1 MRART
6 LVVNL
11 PGSTSGVRDGLAAL
25 EPVLAPHFTAICDR
39 FYAAVASNPTAS
51 AILGDPG
58 RAARLRVTLI
68 DWMGSGLRGPHDEA
82 FYQKRSRIGARHVS
96 IGLPQHYMF
105 TAMNVV
111 RQGYAAHLTRALPPV
126 EAAAAVVA
134 VDKLLDLELAIML
147 RHYQLDSEERLLVRE
162 HRIQDEKLGAM
173 RTLTAGLAHEVRN
186 PLNAAKLQLE
196 LVSRRI
202 KRQGDDPKLS
212 EPTRLVHDEL
222 ERLTRLLNELLS
234 FARPS
239 SLTMVEHDV
248 VAVVRQV
255 MEVERPLAMT
265 RDVELTLHG
274 DGGAMPAEE
283 AVLVQYGVCPGE
295 RIAWA
300 LDPASSCVAP
310 GCVDPYAAAPIQW
323 TFQDGALLDPPGF
336 DEPTISHMPLCE
348 ASAMQ
353 RARPSTKPT
362 PAWSATGSAKR
373 WCSATTIPVRAS
385 RSAGPSSAA
394 PSSPST
400 PKPPCVK
407 PR

>member
-1 MRART
+1 MSDFFDECKAY
-6 LVVNL
+6 V
-11 PGSTSGVRDGLAAL
+11 GFDAGDAAALAAL

-274 DGGAMPAEE
+274 DGGAMPAEID
-283 AVLVQYGVCPGE
+283 AGKVHQIVQNLVRNAIE
-295 RIAWA
+295 
-300 LDPASSCVAP
+300 
-310 GCVDPYAAAPIQW
+310 AAPPGGHVKVALA
-323 TFQDGALLDPPGF
+323 TTLTDLMMAVSDDGPGIAPEIVARIY
-336 DEPTISHMPLCE
+336 EPFF
-348 ASAMQ
+348 
-353 RARPSTKPT
+353 STKEGG
-362 PAWSATGSAKR
+362 TGMGMAIVHSLVTQHGGVIDIASR
-373 WCSATTIPVRAS
+373 AGATTITVAL
-385 RSAGPSSAA
+385 
-394 PSSPST
+394 
-400 PKPPCVK
+400 
-407 PR
+407 PRRQRGG

>member
-1 MRART
+1 MSDFFDECKAYVGFDAGDAAT
-6 LVVNL
+6 
-11 PGSTSGVRDGLAAL
+11 LAAL

-68 DWMGSGLRGPHDEA
+68 AWMGSGLRGPHDEA

-111 RQGYAAHLTRALPPV
+111 RQGYAAHLTRALPPA

-212 EPTRLVHDEL
+212 APTRLVHDEL

-274 DGGAMPAEE
+274 DGGAMPAEID
-283 AVLVQYGVCPGE
+283 AGKVHQIVQNLVRNAIE
-295 RIAWA
+295 
-300 LDPASSCVAP
+300 
-310 GCVDPYAAAPIQW
+310 AAPPGGHVKVALA
-323 TFQDGALLDPPGF
+323 TTLTDLMMAVSDDGPGIAPEIVARIY
-336 DEPTISHMPLCE
+336 EPFF
-348 ASAMQ
+348 
-353 RARPSTKPT
+353 STKE
-362 PAWSATGSAKR
+362 AGTGMGMAIVHSLVTQHGGVIDIASR
-373 WCSATTIPVRAS
+373 AGATTITVAL
-385 RSAGPSSAA
+385 
-394 PSSPST
+394 
-400 PKPPCVK
+400 
-407 PR
+407 PRRQRGG

>member
-1 MRART
+1 MSDFFDECKAY
-6 LVVNL
+6 VGFG
-11 PGSTSGVRDGLAAL
+11 PRDAATLAAL
-25 EPVLAPHFTAICDR
+25 EPVLAPHFAAICDR
-39 FYAAVASNPTAS
+39 FYAAVATNPTAS
-51 AILGDPG
+51 AILGDPA
-58 RAARLRVTLI
+58 RAARLRVTLM

-111 RQGYAAHLTRALPPV
+111 RQGYADHLARALPAA
-126 EAAAAVVA
+126 EAATAVVA

-202 KRQGDDPKLS
+202 KRSGDDPKLA

-255 MEVERPLAMT
+255 MEVERPLAMAK
-265 RDVELTLHG
+265 DVELALHG
-274 DGGAMPAEE
+274 DGGAMPAEID
-283 AVLVQYGVCPGE
+283 AGKVHQIVQNLVRNAIE
-295 RIAWA
+295 
-300 LDPASSCVAP
+300 
-310 GCVDPYAAAPIQW
+310 AAPPGGHVKVALATTLTDLMIA
-323 TFQDGALLDPPGF
+323 TSDDGPGIAPEIVARIY
-336 DEPTISHMPLCE
+336 EPFF
-348 ASAMQ
+348 
-353 RARPSTKPT
+353 STKESGT
-362 PAWSATGSAKR
+362 GMGMAIVHSLATQHGGVIDIASR
-373 WCSATTIPVRAS
+373 PGATTITVAL
-385 RSAGPSSAA
+385 
-394 PSSPST
+394 
-400 PKPPCVK
+400 
-407 PR
+407 PRRQRGG

>member
-1 MRART
+1 MSDFFDECKAY
-6 LVVNL
+6 VGFG
-11 PGSTSGVRDGLAAL
+11 PGDAATLAAL
-25 EPVLAPHFTAICDR
+25 EPVLAPHFAAICDR
-39 FYAAVASNPTAS
+39 FYAAVATNATAS
-51 AILGDPG
+51 AILGDPA
-58 RAARLRVTLI
+58 RSARLRVTLI

-111 RQGYAAHLTRALPPV
+111 RQGYAAYLARALPPA
-126 EAAAAVVA
+126 EAAPAVVA

-202 KRQGDDPKLS
+202 KRSGDDPKLA

-239 SLTMVEHDV
+239 SLTTVEHDV

-255 MEVERPLAMT
+255 MEVERPLAVA
-265 RDVELTLHG
+265 RDIELALHG
-274 DGGAMPAEE
+274 DGGALPAEID
-283 AVLVQYGVCPGE
+283 AGKVHQIVQNLVRNAIE
-295 RIAWA
+295 
-300 LDPASSCVAP
+300 
-310 GCVDPYAAAPIQW
+310 AAPAGGHVKVALATTLTDLMIGVSD
-323 TFQDGALLDPPGF
+323 DGPGIAPEIVARIY
-336 DEPTISHMPLCE
+336 EPFF
-348 ASAMQ
+348 
-353 RARPSTKPT
+353 STKE
-362 PAWSATGSAKR
+362 SGTGMGMAIVHSLVTQHGGVIDIASR
-373 WCSATTIPVRAS
+373 AGATTITVAL
-385 RSAGPSSAA
+385 
-394 PSSPST
+394 
-400 PKPPCVK
+400 
-407 PR
+407 PRRQRGG